1 MKIAVPS
8 DTSEGLRS
16 RVSYLFG
23 RAPYIVILEVE
34 GKEIRDV
41 KVESNPHAQLPGGAG
56 PALAQYLLEKGVQVV
71 LASDIGP
78 NAAGALS
85 SSGISWIPVP
95 AGITVEDAVRSYAGM
110 PQVPQLP
117 MLPLSYPLTRE
128 DEIRWLSERK
138 EWIKK
143 RLEEIERRLAE
154 LS

>member
-78 NAAGALS
+78 NAAGPSTTHATTL
-85 SSGISWIPVP
+85 
-95 AGITVEDAVRSYAGM
+95 
-110 PQVPQLP
+110 LP
-117 MLPLSYPLTRE
+117 PN
-128 DEIRWLSERK
+128 
-138 EWIKK
+138 
-143 RLEEIERRLAE
+143 
-154 LS
+154 